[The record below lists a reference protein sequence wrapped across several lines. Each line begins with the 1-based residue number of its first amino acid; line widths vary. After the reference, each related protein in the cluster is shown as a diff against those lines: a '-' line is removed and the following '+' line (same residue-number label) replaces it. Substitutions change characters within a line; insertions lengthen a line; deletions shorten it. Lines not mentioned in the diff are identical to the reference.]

1 MRLCFSHQGLGKA
14 QQAVQTGKDLCQAE
28 RKTCRTMQCL
38 RLSIPTYS
46 HGYMETSQSSMHI
59 QHTASPWP
67 GSLWLKSQPVAHM
80 CNRHTAGTSVH
91 AQGHTQ
97 YKGHANHC
105 EWVTQQSLR
114 VTARSPFHPRK
125 RQQDSCMK
133 ASQLTSHTTYTMC
146 GKAKLLSP
154 QCP

>member
-1 MRLCFSHQGLGKA
+1 
-14 QQAVQTGKDLCQAE
+14 
-28 RKTCRTMQCL
+28 
-38 RLSIPTYS
+38 
-46 HGYMETSQSSMHI
+46 MHI
-59 QHTASPWP
+59 QHTAIPWP
-67 GSLWLKSQPVAHM
+67 GSLWLKSQPVVHM

-105 EWVTQQSLR
+105 EWVTQRSLR

-133 ASQLTSHTTYTMC
+133 ASQLTSHTPYTTC
-146 GKAKLLSP
+146 GKAKLLSL
-154 QCP
+154 QCPWSPQLLSLNTYSKHGRALRVIWKLFCSSAPKDRAEIEWTLECLGRKHRQ